1 MWYDLG
7 MKEILSEKI
16 LQQNIE
22 DIPDVSWRATI
33 NGEEIVVTL
42 KEVLEFLKDEP
53 VVNLNPTDLE
63 HLALHKDKED
73 EETLA
78 RIEKADLKYPIIIIV
93 DSEQNYHSILDGAHR
108 LQKALNK
115 KVSSI
120 QGKLLRFDSAPEKY
134 RKLFFW

>member
-1 MWYDLG
+1 MQERLP
-7 MKEILSEKI
+7 EKK
-16 LQQNIE
+16 LEQNIE
-22 DIPDVSWRATI
+22 DIPDVSWKATI
-33 NGEEIVVTL
+33 DGEEIIVTL

-53 VVNLNPTDLE
+53 VANFNTTDLE

-93 DSEQNYHSILDGAHR
+93 DSEQNYHSVLDGAHR
-108 LQKALNK
+108 LQKALNQK
-115 KVSSI
+115 ISSI
-120 QGKLLRFDSAPEKY
+120 EGKLLRFDSAPEKY